1 MKKHS
6 NKAQLMVTVSKN
18 AGTGKLKK
26 LVGTTCVKKGLLTDK
41 KLQVEINRKKPY
53 GSLYTGPCGGPVGGP
68 VGILSKGPC
77 GGKKCINIKNQKNY
91 GK

>member
-1 MKKHS
+1 MKRYS
-6 NKAQLMVTVSKN
+6 NKANKTQLMVTVSKN

-26 LVGTTCVKKGLLTDK
+26 LAGTACQKKVVLTGK

-53 GSLYTGPCGGPVGGP
+53 GSLYTGPCGGPVG
-68 VGILSKGPC
+68 ILSKGPC
-77 GGKKCINIKNQKNY
+77 GDKKCINIKKHKNY